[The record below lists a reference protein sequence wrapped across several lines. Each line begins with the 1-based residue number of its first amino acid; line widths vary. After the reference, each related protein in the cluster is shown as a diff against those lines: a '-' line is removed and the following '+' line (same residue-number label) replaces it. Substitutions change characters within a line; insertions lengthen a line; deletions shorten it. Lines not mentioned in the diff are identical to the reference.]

1 MAGVEKLTVA
11 VTGPT
16 GTFGA
21 GLIPLLQEDVAIGRI
36 VGVARRPFDPARRG
50 WTKMEY
56 REGDVRDPAALAD
69 AFAGA
74 DVVVHLAFNLTGN
87 APREELRAINVA
99 GTLNAFRAAGEAGA
113 ERFVYA
119 SSVAAYG
126 FHPDNPIGMTEDW
139 PVRGAEQ
146 LFYSQE
152 KAEIEQLLHDAR
164 AEHPQLDLY
173 LLRPCIVVGPDAMG
187 AKEVLPGP
195 LASLGRGLAG
205 VLSKLPLPLFSVPLP
220 VPVQFVHQDDVGQAF
235 MRCIAGDGPPGPYN
249 LAGDGVLAGDE
260 VVRELGLTPLPI
272 PSAVTKAAAG
282 AVARVPLAPP
292 SVQWAEAMTHPS
304 IMDTTRA
311 KRELGWTPRYSSLEA
326 LRDTL

>member
-21 GLIPLLQEDVAIGRI
+21 GLIPLLQEDVTIGRI

-87 APREELRAINVA
+87 APREELRAINVG

-235 MRCIAGDGPPGPYN
+235 MHCIAGDGPPGPYN

-260 VVRELGLTPLPI
+260 VVREFGLTPLPI

-311 KRELGWTPRYSSLEA
+311 KRELGWAPRYSSLEA